1 MKQGK
6 IKTHLKNHKGKQG
19 KIKMKDELEKLI
31 EKRKL
36 FDFLKTEE
44 GKDMMMEAL
53 EEACDIAVGIDT
65 ENVDAAWDYATEYV
79 FDKKFGRESIRPVYL
94 Q

>member
-1 MKQGK
+1 MK
-6 IKTHLKNHKGKQG
+6 N
-19 KIKMKDELEKLI
+19 ELEKLI

-44 GKDMMMEAL
+44 GKNMMVEAMV
-53 EEACDIAVGIDT
+53 EACDIAAGIDT
-65 ENVDAAWDYATEYV
+65 ENIDAAWDYATEYV
-79 FDKKFGRESIRPVYL
+79 FDKKFGREVIRPVYI

>member
-1 MKQGK
+1 M
-6 IKTHLKNHKGKQG
+6 KTHLKNHKRKQG
-19 KIKMKDELEKLI
+19 KIEMKDELEKLI

-44 GKDMMMEAL
+44 GKEMMIEAIT
-53 EEACDIAVGIDT
+53 EACDIAVSIDT

-79 FDKKFGRESIRPVYL
+79 FDKKFGREIVRPIYL

>member
-1 MKQGK
+1 M
-6 IKTHLKNHKGKQG
+6 KTHLKNHKRKQG

-44 GKDMMMEAL
+44 GKNMMVEAMVEAL
-53 EEACDIAVGIDT
+53 C
-65 ENVDAAWDYATEYV
+65 
-79 FDKKFGRESIRPVYL
+79 
-94 Q
+94 

>member
-1 MKQGK
+1 
-6 IKTHLKNHKGKQG
+6 
-19 KIKMKDELEKLI
+19 MKDELEKLI

-44 GKDMMMEAL
+44 GKDIMIEAIA
-53 EEACDIAVGIDT
+53 EACDIAASIDT
-65 ENVDAAWDYATEYV
+65 ENVDAAWNYATEYV
-79 FDKKFGRESIRPVYL
+79 FDKKFGRELVRPIYL

>member
-1 MKQGK
+1 
-6 IKTHLKNHKGKQG
+6 
-19 KIKMKDELEKLI
+19 MKDELEKLI

-44 GKDMMMEAL
+44 GKDIMIEAIA
-53 EEACDIAVGIDT
+53 EACDIAVSIDT
-65 ENVDAAWDYATEYV
+65 EDVDAAWDYATEYV
-79 FDKKFGRESIRPVYL
+79 FDKKFGRELVRPIYL